1 MDEWIIDTIA
11 RGGYLGIALLMA
23 LENIF
28 PPIPSE
34 LIMGVAGIAMARG
47 QMAFWPLLFWGTLG
61 STLGNYVWFLI
72 GDRLG
77 YRRLRPFVERWGR
90 WLTMNWRDVEKARDF
105 FQGHG
110 MWTVLAMRFSPFL
123 RTLISLPAG
132 LAHMGHWRFL
142 ALTFVGAGVWNA
154 LLIWGGSWAQHYIE
168 EVHRFGGI
176 AVMVLTVL
184 TLLVYVWRVIRWRPE

>member
-1 MDEWIIDTIA
+1 MDEWIIDMIA

-23 LENIF
+23 LENVF

-47 QMAFWPLLFWGTLG
+47 QMAFWPLMFWGTLG

-110 MWTVLAMRFSPFL
+110 MWTVFAMRFSPFL

-132 LAHMGHWRFL
+132 LAHMGHARFL
-142 ALTFVGAGVWNA
+142 ALTFVGAGIWNA

-184 TLLVYVWRVIRWRPE
+184 TLLVYVWRVIRWRPD